1 MPATIDA
8 AVRAKQIVE
17 SLGGRWSGSRG
28 KCRCPA
34 HDDRSPSLSVRLGTK
49 AILFKCFAGCTSTDI
64 LKALDRQGLHDRAR
78 IHVEPRSPARDLS
91 GLARTLWQH
100 SVPVAGTP
108 AEAYLRARGLNTP
121 SPELRFNPQTII
133 VKGPDRRSLPAM
145 IAAVRHELG
154 LVAVHRT
161 FLDPTDILHRPFR
174 KPKLALGL
182 LGSGS
187 VRFGEPDEVLGL
199 AEGIE
204 DALSAFDWFQL
215 PVWAVLGA
223 ERYAHVGIPS
233 HVRRVIIFDQRNK
246 TAKICLERAGGHLR
260 ENGRSVEE
268 WLPSEHDDWND
279 ALRDRHCPQCLPR
292 TAIMSHSHEREE
304 REPSAC

>member
-17 SLGGRWSGSRG
+17 SLGGRWSGSKG
-28 KCRCPA
+28 ECRCPA

-64 LKALDRQGLHDRAR
+64 LKALDRQGLHDRAPV
-78 IHVEPRSPARDLS
+78 HVPARTPARDLS
-91 GLARTLWQH
+91 GLARTLWH
-100 SVPVAGTP
+100 NSVPLEETP
-108 AEAYLRARGLNTP
+108 AQTYLHARGLYAP

-133 VKGPDRRSLPAM
+133 GKGKDRRSLPAM
-145 IAAVRHELG
+145 IAAVKNELG

-161 FLDPTDILHRPFR
+161 FLDPADILHRPFR

-182 LGSGS
+182 LGTGS
-187 VRFGEPDEVLGL
+187 VRFGEPDEALGL

-204 DALSAFDWFQL
+204 DALSAIDWFRL

-233 HVRRVIIFDQRNK
+233 HVRRIIVFGQRNK
-246 TAKICLERAGGHLR
+246 AAKICLERGRAHLS

-268 WLPSEHDDWND
+268 WLPSLHDDWND
-279 ALRDRHCPQCLPR
+279 ALRDRLACNAVPR
-292 TAIMSHSHEREE
+292 ADIAVLSH
-304 REPSAC
+304 

>member
-8 AVRAKQIVE
+8 AVRAKQIVQ
-17 SLGGRWSGSRG
+17 SLGGRWSGTRG
-28 KCRCPA
+28 ECRCPA

-49 AILFKCFAGCTSTDI
+49 AILFKCFAGCTASDI
-64 LKALDRQGLHDRAR
+64 LKALERQGLHDRAPV
-78 IHVEPRSPARDLS
+78 HVELRAPSRDLS

-100 SVPVAGTP
+100 SMPVEGTP
-108 AEAYLRARGLNTP
+108 AEAYLQARRIYTS

-133 VKGPDRRSLPAM
+133 GKGKDRRSLPAL
-145 IAAVRHELG
+145 IAAVRNELG

-161 FLDPTDILHRPFR
+161 FLDPADILQRPFR

-187 VRFGEPDEVLGL
+187 VRFGEPDDILGI

-204 DALSAFDWFQL
+204 DALSASDWFQL

-233 HVRRVIIFDQRNK
+233 HVRRVIVFGQRNK
-246 TAKICLERAGGHLR
+246 AAKICLGRAREHLAAK
-260 ENGRSVEE
+260 GRLVEE

-279 ALRDRHCPQCLPR
+279 ALRDRLARNAVPR
-292 TAIMSHSHEREE
+292 TEIHLHSH
-304 REPSAC
+304 

>member
-28 KCRCPA
+28 ECRCPA
-34 HDDRSPSLSVRLGTK
+34 HDDHSPSLSVRLGTK

-64 LKALDRQGLHDRAR
+64 LKALDRQGLHDRVPV
-78 IHVEPRSPARDLS
+78 HVEPRAPARDLS
-91 GLARTLWQH
+91 GLARSLWQH
-100 SVPVAGTP
+100 SVPIADTP
-108 AEAYLRARGLNTP
+108 AEAYLHARGLYAPT
-121 SPELRFNPQTII
+121 SDLRFNPQTII
-133 VKGPDRRSLPAM
+133 GKGKDRRSLPAM
-145 IAAVRHELG
+145 IAAVRNELG

-161 FLDPTDILHRPFR
+161 FLDPTDILRRPFR

-187 VRFGEPDEVLGL
+187 VRFGEPDDVLGI

-204 DALSAFDWFQL
+204 DALSAIDWFQL

-233 HVRRVIIFDQRNK
+233 HVKRVIVFGQRN
-246 TAKICLERAGGHLR
+246 TAAKICLSRAGEHLSA
-260 ENGRSVEE
+260 NGRRVEE
-268 WLPSEHDDWND
+268 WLPSGHDDWND
-279 ALRDRHCPQCLPR
+279 ALRDRLARNAVPHTVIQ
-292 TAIMSHSHEREE
+292 THSQ
-304 REPSAC
+304 

>member
-17 SLGGRWSGSRG
+17 SLGGRWSGTRG
-28 KCRCPA
+28 ECRCPA

-49 AILFKCFAGCTSTDI
+49 AILFKCFAGCTASDI
-64 LKALDRQGLHDRAR
+64 LKALERQGLHDRAPV
-78 IHVEPRSPARDLS
+78 HVELRASSRDLS

-100 SVPVAGTP
+100 SMPVEGTP
-108 AEAYLRARGLNTP
+108 AEAYLQARRIYT
-121 SPELRFNPQTII
+121 SAPELRFNPQTILG
-133 VKGPDRRSLPAM
+133 KGKDRRSLPAL
-145 IAAVRHELG
+145 IAAVRNELG

-161 FLDPTDILHRPFR
+161 FLDPADILRRPFR

-187 VRFGEPDEVLGL
+187 VRFGEPDDILGI

-204 DALSAFDWFQL
+204 DALSASDWFQL

-233 HVRRVIIFDQRNK
+233 HVRRVIVFGQRNK
-246 TAKICLERAGGHLR
+246 AAKICLGRAREHLAA
-260 ENGRSVEE
+260 NGRVVEE

-279 ALRDRHCPQCLPR
+279 ALRDRFARNALPR
-292 TAIMSHSHEREE
+292 TEIHLHSH
-304 REPSAC
+304 